1 MAIGSYLAQTV
12 SLVSKGPTYLF
23 DNTVP
28 SGAVTLSG
36 TWPSGYTGRLKITTS
51 SVTSH
56 TDCAGVLTIG
66 GTETVTF
73 TAAGTKITTT
83 SLTANPSVSN
93 SGLDCHL
100 HIIVIDTGGSPILAE
115 TTTSL
120 TVRFAEKQ
128 NRVQDAAGTWT
139 TTKNT
144 ICFTTSTAPKIGDII
159 RYGSTDY
166 VISDILI
173 RRNKA
178 GTEVFRTL
186 LF

>member
-1 MAIGSYLAQTV
+1 MAISSYLAQTV
-12 SLVSKGPTYLF
+12 SLISKGPTYLF
-23 DNTVP
+23 DNTSP
-28 SGAVTLSG
+28 SGAITLTG
-36 TWPSGYTGRLKITTS
+36 TWPAGYTGRLKIVTS

-83 SLTANPSVSN
+83 ALTANPTVSN

-100 HIIVIDTGGSPILAE
+100 HIIVIDSGGNQIVTE

-120 TVRFAEKQ
+120 IVRFAEKY

-139 TTKNT
+139 TTKST

-159 RYGSTDY
+159 RYNSTDY
-166 VISDILI
+166 VISDILP
-173 RRNKA
+173 RRNKP